1 MTLSVNLPTEK
12 FLYCHHLD
20 RQNKKGGGVGILSS
34 SKLRCTLRNDLTSKL
49 PESECITIDIALRS
63 GEHCLV
69 SSMYRPPNSDIPTFL
84 ASYSSLLC
92 AMKKECPNGTIVGL
106 DHNMDF
112 LKACTHQQR
121 NDFIQLNLD
130 LGMIPMIT

>member
-1 MTLSVNLPTEK
+1 M
-12 FLYCHHLD
+12 
-20 RQNKKGGGVGILSS
+20 GILSS

-84 ASYSSLLC
+84 ASYSLLLC
-92 AMKKECPNGTIVGL
+92 AMKKECKMAL
-106 DHNMDF
+106 
-112 LKACTHQQR
+112 L
-121 NDFIQLNLD
+121 
-130 LGMIPMIT
+130 